1 MLTRRTQTAAFTL
14 IALAALATMGS
25 LIGCAPAP
33 QQPEPA
39 ITAPSAAPAT
49 AQAVASAAAPTTPTA
64 DRVRDYPGLQNVA
77 AFAPGVFNGSMP
89 EGTQGLDSLA
99 ALGVRTIISVD
110 GARPEVDAASA
121 RGMRYIHLPMTY
133 SGVGEERSLQ
143 IARAIRDL
151 PRPIYIHCHHGK
163 HRSPAATAAALICL
177 GDMTP
182 EQGHAMLKL
191 SGTSPSY
198 PGLYRSVETERPRS
212 ATEINSADATF
223 PAVAQVSS
231 FVGGMVDID
240 HAYDHL
246 KIIAANNWITPA
258 SHPDL
263 VAAAEA
269 GRMVETLR
277 SIASRTDSHPRHA
290 DMLAMLHENI
300 DAASK
305 LEDLIVRKAPPADL
319 TAAMS
324 LISASCKDCHK
335 VYRDRSAW

>member
-1 MLTRRTQTAAFTL
+1 
-14 IALAALATMGS
+14 
-25 LIGCAPAP
+25 
-33 QQPEPA
+33 
-39 ITAPSAAPAT
+39 
-49 AQAVASAAAPTTPTA
+49 
-64 DRVRDYPGLQNVA
+64 
-77 AFAPGVFNGSMP
+77 MP
-89 EGTQGLDSLA
+89 EGTKGLDSLA
-99 ALGVRTIISVD
+99 ALGVRTVISVD

-121 RGMRYIHLPMTY
+121 RGMRSIHLPMTY
-133 SGVGEERSLQ
+133 SGVSEERALQ

-163 HRSPAATAAALICL
+163 HRSPAVTAAALICL
-177 GDMTP
+177 GGMTP

-212 ATEINSADATF
+212 TTEINSADATF
-223 PAVAQVSS
+223 PPIAQVSS

-246 KIIAANNWITPA
+246 KIIAANNWTTPA
-258 SHPDL
+258 THPDL
-263 VAAAEA
+263 VPAAEA

-290 DMLAMLHENI
+290 DMLAMLHANI

-319 TAAMS
+319 TAAMG